1 MPIDVEEET
10 IIASEHLSVTKESSS
25 FICIREQIENGS
37 NLNLPKLTE
46 NDTVETPSLHSCSN
60 REDMMEKGQAT
71 LKVGRQDSLD
81 DEKSTAF
88 KQSDIKEATLIGEV
102 KSHAMKLESMLR
114 GSISAEDVIV
124 FDDHA
129 NPNKQ
134 LPKVDRDQSIERY
147 EISMPRRLEKMNK
160 TESHQSIKS
169 LASNDSKGQS
179 KKAKA
184 IAIGVHGAKKAADSV
199 NTVVKKSTKVA
210 RDALKG
216 ADLVVSKGMSKAKRA
231 AELGVQN
238 LQRAPELAMKVAG
251 TAAAIAPMLR
261 IKDEGAPREAGFVVF
276 RDLYSTHAARQMI
289 QYHKGKQPYPQ
300 SQQ

>member
-1 MPIDVEEET
+1 M
-10 IIASEHLSVTKESSS
+10 
-25 FICIREQIENGS
+25 ENGS

-46 NDTVETPSLHSCSN
+46 NDTVETPSLHSCSI
-60 REDMMEKGQAT
+60 REDMMEKGQVT

-81 DEKSTAF
+81 DEKSTTF
-88 KQSDIKEATLIGEV
+88 KQNDIKEDIKEDTLIGEV
-102 KSHAMKLESMLR
+102 KFHAMKLESMLR
-114 GSISAEDVIV
+114 GSISAEDIIV

-129 NPNKQ
+129 NPNEQ
-134 LPKVDRDQSIERY
+134 LPKLDSDQSIERY
-147 EISMPRRLEKMNK
+147 LISMPRRLEKMNK

-169 LASNDSKGQS
+169 LASNDSKGNS
-179 KKAKA
+179 RKAKA
-184 IAIGVHGAKKAADSV
+184 IAIGVHGAKKAAGSV

-289 QYHKGKQPYPQ
+289 QYHKGKQP
-300 SQQ
+300 